1 MAIKANPL
9 LPRRLGN
16 ALVQRH
22 HLKGCGTAVRGNQ
35 RRGEP
40 QPIGR
45 RSLCTRRNRTGSI

>member
-45 RSLCTRRNRTGSI
+45 RSLCTRGNRTGSI